1 MIIFSTIKKRVT
13 MRTINEYGKLPNAI
27 TIINNGILQIGNTN
41 TNANISDGLTGDNIK
56 HLLDIIDSQRRTIEV
71 LIDKLIVK

>member
-1 MIIFSTIKKRVT
+1 

-41 TNANISDGLTGDNIK
+41 ANIYDGLTGDNIK

-71 LIDKLIVK
+71 LINELIAK

>member
-1 MIIFSTIKKRVT
+1 MLIIFSTIKTRVT

-27 TIINNGILQIGNTN
+27 TIINNGILQIGN

-71 LIDKLIVK
+71 LINKLIAK